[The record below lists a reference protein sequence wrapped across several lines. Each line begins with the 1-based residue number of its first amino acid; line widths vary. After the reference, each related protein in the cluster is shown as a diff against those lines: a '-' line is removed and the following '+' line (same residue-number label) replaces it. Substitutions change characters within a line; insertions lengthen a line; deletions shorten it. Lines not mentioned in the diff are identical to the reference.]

1 VTQVLDLFRR
11 ISDEDCELLWMNANV
26 GRPENLIIQN
36 LLVPPVP
43 IRPSVAMDIGGGSTE
58 VCVLARLSTIV
69 LIVSRIGVLM
79 CRLLRSTE
87 YTAQHHQ

>member
-1 VTQVLDLFRR
+1 VLQVLDLFRR

-58 VCVLARLSTIV
+58 VCVYSYCCFLLLALVVVVLSV
-69 LIVSRIGVLM
+69 LL
-79 CRLLRSTE
+79 C
-87 YTAQHHQ
+87 

>member
-1 VTQVLDLFRR
+1 VYLQICYCLIVTQVLDLFRR

-58 VCVLARLSTIV
+58 VCAV
-69 LIVSRIGVLM
+69 
-79 CRLLRSTE
+79 
-87 YTAQHHQ
+87 QDF